1 MEEKKYIT
9 VCSEGRKWDQM
20 TALQKLM
27 FLFHLK
33 SSFHSRDIQFLIFLL
48 SPLFLPVSHCFRGW
62 SKINLIVYDII
73 NILNK
78 MLITHFI
85 WYLEK
90 EKRYD
95 TETLSVD
102 TELNKEQF
110 YGKIMQKMCTKSY
123 SQTQSFPYQNHC
135 ECYKKLA
142 SRSWSVLFTL
152 TYFFL
157 IHTLSPSAGKVVT
170 HCL

>member
-1 MEEKKYIT
+1 MT
-9 VCSEGRKWDQM
+9 V
-20 TALQKLM
+20 LQKLM

-33 SSFHSRDIQFLIFLL
+33 SSFHFRDIQFLLFL
-48 SPLFLPVSHCFRGW
+48 SSTLFLPVSHCFRGW

-95 TETLSVD
+95 TETLSID

-123 SQTQSFPYQNHC
+123 SQTQSFPYQKSLRVLQKAC
-135 ECYKKLA
+135 IKIVVYAIYTYLFFSYTYTLPFCWK
-142 SRSWSVLFTL
+142 SR
-152 TYFFL
+152 
-157 IHTLSPSAGKVVT
+157 HTLPIVYTMLVKI
-170 HCL
+170 H